1 MAATP
6 KRGGATEAAL
16 AGASLDQAS
25 TWDAAIAAL
34 ASDFQPISDMRA
46 TAAYRIDVA
55 QGLLRK
61 ALMEIAGED
70 AATRITG
77 ERKAVA

>member
-1 MAATP
+1 
-6 KRGGATEAAL
+6 
-16 AGASLDQAS
+16 
-25 TWDAAIAAL
+25 
-34 ASDFQPISDMRA
+34 
-46 TAAYRIDVA
+46 VA

-70 AATRITG
+70 TATRITG